1 MSINRRN
8 YKQVT
13 CQYLLKLVENK
24 KICSKECKCC
34 DYEKILKQKLE
45 ENGFFFLIKQKCG
58 GKLNL
63 IQKIIQS

>member
-13 CQYLLKLVENK
+13 RQYLLKLVENK

-45 ENGFFFLIKQKCG
+45 ENGFFSFNKTEMWWEIEFNSK
-58 GKLNL
+58 NY
-63 IQKIIQS
+63 